1 MTLYPNQ
8 AVAIAV
14 EVGANVCVAGI
25 NLTRRK
31 EPAIRLALLMTSTFV
46 HPHRNTVAEEKET
59 LLFKVIL
66 DIPQVKEKVEIAR
79 TDLSKLRCRS
89 V

>member
-1 MTLYPNQ
+1 
-8 AVAIAV
+8 
-14 EVGANVCVAGI
+14 
-25 NLTRRK
+25 
-31 EPAIRLALLMTSTFV
+31 MTSTFV
-46 HPHRNTVAEEKET
+46 HPPRNTVAEEKET
-59 LLFKVIL
+59 LLFEVIL